1 MKRLSKLKLYNIK
14 LSAFYK
20 KTTIA
25 PQPGVYHL
33 NNNVCLTI
41 YKTSKKNFINVTGVK
56 SFLQLPHIKT
66 QIERKFNLT
75 VHRMKIDNLFLARKG
90 FLNFDIGKLIFT
102 CEKLFKPTH
111 FVLFDILLFR
121 GIFVVPREKKK
132 NPSFIVFRQ
141 DQGYIYIYI

>member
-33 NNNVCLTI
+33 NNKVCLTI
-41 YKTSKKNFINVTGVK
+41 YKTSKKNLINVTGVK

-90 FLNFDIGKLIFT
+90 FLNFDIAKLIFA

-121 GIFVVPREKKK
+121 GIFVIPREKKK
-132 NPSFIVFRQ
+132 NPSFIVFR
-141 DQGYIYIYI
+141 